1 MPNGDLKAITQHKE
15 DACGCQPIA
24 AEEGAARTRAFVAE
38 NWSAPTLITEL
49 PIFGAPSLGE
59 WDVFL
64 ERKRTHS
71 FFVSGMAFQDAWNLD
86 LERLRD
92 CCIHIASRDGRLVP
106 FCAYNLTD
114 RNGKSL
120 YRNNNVVARSVLG
133 DEAIPS

>member
-1 MPNGDLKAITQHKE
+1 
-15 DACGCQPIA
+15 
-24 AEEGAARTRAFVAE
+24 
-38 NWSAPTLITEL
+38 
-49 PIFGAPSLGE
+49 
-59 WDVFL
+59 
-64 ERKRTHS
+64 
-71 FFVSGMAFQDAWNLD
+71 MAFQDAWNLD